1 MQLSFHKPIA
11 HYKQITHSQD
21 KQSCVKTL
29 LPFGQKDKW
38 AMGMFLLTIVFFI
51 AQQRKKQ
58 KCIVLC
64 AVNIK

>member
-1 MQLSFHKPIA
+1 MQLSFHKLIA

-21 KQSCVKTL
+21 KQSCVKTQ

-51 AQQRKKQ
+51 AQQRKEQ